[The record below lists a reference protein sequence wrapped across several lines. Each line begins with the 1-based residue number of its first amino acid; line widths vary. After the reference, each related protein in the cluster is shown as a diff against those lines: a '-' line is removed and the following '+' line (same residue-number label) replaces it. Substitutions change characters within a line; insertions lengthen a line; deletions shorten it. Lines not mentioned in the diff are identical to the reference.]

1 VETSPLRKDRA
12 MAERYELTRFVMG
25 GDMTGLLNTVPV
37 E

>member
-1 VETSPLRKDRA
+1 
-12 MAERYELTRFVMG
+12 MAETYELTRLVMG

>member
-1 VETSPLRKDRA
+1 
-12 MAERYELTRFVMG
+12 MAETYELTRFVLG

>member
-1 VETSPLRKDRA
+1 